1 MEWAHSSMVER
12 RASNPDRLRVRPPL
26 RTAIGSI
33 YGVRN
38 PVASAWDVLSQLG
51 HVAIWIVASVWNA
64 VFKRD
69 KIDLADESFDD

>member
-1 MEWAHSSMVER
+1 
-12 RASNPDRLRVRPPL
+12 
-26 RTAIGSI
+26 
-33 YGVRN
+33 VRN